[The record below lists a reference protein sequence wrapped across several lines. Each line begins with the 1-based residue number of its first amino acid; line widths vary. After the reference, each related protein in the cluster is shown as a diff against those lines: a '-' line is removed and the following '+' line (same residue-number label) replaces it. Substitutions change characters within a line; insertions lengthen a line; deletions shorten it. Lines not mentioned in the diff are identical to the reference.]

1 ASLHPTSLLSMAVPN
16 VFGSLNMM
24 NLGYWGPQ
32 AAITPDVAATDDSF
46 NYLFVGAVP
55 VAVLL
60 VLGICRGGLLRQG
73 ARTWMAIL
81 VLALLFSLGRYTPL
95 FPFVF
100 EHVPG
105 FSYFRRPVDGL
116 FIVGLAIAVLAG
128 HLSNTYVRQGPA
140 NFNRGAAIIVAV
152 AAIGLL
158 ISGVGLA
165 QFTGHGFATTIEIAG
180 ALPLWFATTMLLSW
194 QRADSRRSMALV
206 VLALIAAA
214 QLLVHNAASRLNGE
228 PSAIYSALEGAP
240 GDEQAALDLLQ
251 GELVRRHREGSR
263 PRVEIIGMGGA
274 WQNLA
279 MVHGLEVTTG
289 YNPLRIGLYDRL
301 VVPGESPANAAD
313 RKFSRTFSGYD
324 CPLARAL
331 GLEYL
336 VIGRPMAEIEQWVRH
351 GRADVLLAGPTVWIY
366 RFGTAMPRV
375 KFHSRIEVAD
385 ADALTKGGQLLH
397 PPDGDRAILDDET
410 PPSGRI
416 WRMAAAARD
425 GEARLASWRADRIE
439 IEVSAPTAGVLVVHD
454 TYYPGWTARVDG
466 LPAPILRADT
476 LFRGVEIP
484 AGTHRV
490 VMTFEPLSVSNL
502 LTAARGLL
510 GSRQDASET
519 YGSGQPT
526 R

>member
-1 ASLHPTSLLSMAVPN
+1 
-16 VFGSLNMM
+16 MM

-73 ARTWMAIL
+73 ARTWTAIL

-128 HLSNTYVRQGPA
+128 HLTNTHVRHDPST
-140 NFNRGAAIIVAV
+140 FNRGAAAIVAM

-158 ISGVGLA
+158 VSGISLA
-165 QFTGHGFATTIEIAG
+165 QLTGHGLATAIEVAG
-180 ALPLWFATTMLLSW
+180 ALPLGLVATMLLFR
-194 QRADSRRSMALV
+194 QRSVFRRSKAV
-206 VLALIAAA
+206 GVLALIAAA
-214 QLLVHNAASRLNGE
+214 QLLTYNAASRLNGE
-228 PSAIYSALEGAP
+228 PAVIYSVLEGAS
-240 GDEQAALDLLQ
+240 GDEQAALDLLKA
-251 GELVRRHREGSR
+251 ELARRHREGTR

-279 MVHGLEVTTG
+279 MVHGLEATTG

-301 VVPGESPANAAD
+301 VMPGESSANAAD
-313 RKFSRTFSGYD
+313 RKYAHTFSGYD

-331 GLEYL
+331 GVEYL
-336 VIGRPMAEIEQWVRH
+336 VIGRPIAAIEQLARN
-351 GRADVLLAGPTVWIY
+351 GRADVLLAGPVVWIY
-366 RFGTAMPRV
+366 RIGTAMPRV
-375 KFHSRIEVAD
+375 KFHTRIEVAD

-397 PPDGDRAILDDET
+397 PPDGEHAILDDET

-416 WRMAAAARD
+416 WRMGAASRD
-425 GEARLASWRADRIE
+425 GEARLVSWRADRIE
-439 IEVSAPTAGVLVVHD
+439 VDVNASTAGVLVLHD
-454 TYYPGWTARVDG
+454 TFYPGWTARVDG
-466 LPAPILRADT
+466 LPTPILRADT

-490 VMTFEPLSVSNL
+490 VMTFEPLNFANL
-502 LTAARGLL
+502 LTAVRGLL
-510 GSRQDASET
+510 GGRRDASQT
-519 YGSGQPT
+519 YRSGLSM